1 MFTSSQPIS
10 NIVAVLPSA
19 PSILA
24 RFDIDFSQSA
34 DQNLEQA
41 CLKAQFSVEQV
52 LEKLEDAALTES
64 GIAHPDPHQFT
75 LTQLIRYIVRVHH
88 RYLREEIPHLIDRA
102 RNAAR
107 RSASSSQA
115 PRAGDWNQ
123 MAVLVNR
130 LHVALVMHFEKEEQ
144 ILFPYIAQMDD
155 APQFA
160 CLPPC
165 SRFKSVAEP
174 VFVMAQEHEFVENTL
189 HEIERLL
196 SNLNADAAK
205 REFAEIFHALKEDLD
220 RHIHL
225 EDDCLF
231 PRAIGAEHAAKEAQ

>member
-24 RFDIDFSQSA
+24 RFDIDFNESA

-41 CLKAQFSVEQV
+41 CLEAQFSVEQV

-75 LTQLIRYIVRVHH
+75 LAQLIRYIVRVHH
-88 RYLREEIPHLIDRA
+88 RYLREELPHLIDMA
-102 RNAAR
+102 RDAAR
-107 RSASSSQA
+107 RSDSFSRALPMEGWSQMGA
-115 PRAGDWNQ
+115 
-123 MAVLVNR
+123 LVKR
-130 LHVALVMHFEKEEQ
+130 LHIALVMHFEKEEQ
-144 ILFPYIAQMDD
+144 VLFPYIAQMDD
-155 APQFA
+155 GPQLA
-160 CLPPC
+160 CLLPC
-165 SRFKSVAEP
+165 TRFKSVAEP
-174 VFVMAQEHEFVENTL
+174 VFVMAQEHDFVENTL
-189 HEIERLL
+189 REIEMLL
-196 SNLNADAAK
+196 SNLNEDAAK
-205 REFAEIFHALKEDLD
+205 REFADAFHTLKEDLD

-231 PRAIGAEHAAKEAQ
+231 PRAIRAEHVAKEAQ